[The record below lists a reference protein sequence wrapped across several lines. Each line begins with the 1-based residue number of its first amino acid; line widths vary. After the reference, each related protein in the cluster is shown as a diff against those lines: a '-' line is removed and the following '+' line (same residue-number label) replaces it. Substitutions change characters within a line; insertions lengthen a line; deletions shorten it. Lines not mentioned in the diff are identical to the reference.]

1 MLRKIKED
9 LKDGEIFI
17 VHRSEDSI
25 LLTFFIVMK
34 NEHNEVVINL
44 TKYLSMQNAVSI
56 LHWKILLLYL
66 WMQQNKLHGLDI
78 QQM

>member
-44 TKYLSMQNAVSI
+44 TKYLSMRNAVSI